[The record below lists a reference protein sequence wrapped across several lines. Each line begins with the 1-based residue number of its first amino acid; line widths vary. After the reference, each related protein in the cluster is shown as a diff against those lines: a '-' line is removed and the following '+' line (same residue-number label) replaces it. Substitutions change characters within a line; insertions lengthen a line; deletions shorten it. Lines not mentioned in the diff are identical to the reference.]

1 MILAILPM
9 VIYQVAAGSISC
21 QAGGKSGARASYYF
35 GTQGLPSKKGLM
47 RYESAFIN
55 SPMACPGGNTN
66 YGNIKKTKYYVAAPF
81 GKWKCGTK
89 LTLTNLMNQ
98 RQINVIV
105 MDRCGRCGYDLSLD
119 ALLELDPSGN
129 NPCVKATPGHIQP
142 KVEALPPLAPEQ
154 QQVDDPQDTRN
165 GCLQLKAVPIDSSD
179 IRPVAQVKYCHTEGR
194 LYFRKPEDPKIRW
207 YKIEGFSR
215 FKCNNSPCILKGL
228 KKQPKSLT
236 LYGKKTIT
244 FTLTA
249 PQHQPLKP
257 DGGHKD
263 IDGAD
268 PKDRGRTDLERA
280 LEGITPAETK

>member
-1 MILAILPM
+1 MILTILPL

-66 YGNIKKTKYYVAAPF
+66 YGNIKKTKYYVAAPYE
-81 GKWKCGTK
+81 KCGTK
-89 LTLTNLMNQ
+89 LTLTNLKNKK
-98 RQINVIV
+98 QINVIV
-105 MDRCGRCGYDLSLD
+105 MDRCGHCGYDLSLD

-142 KVEALPPLAPEQ
+142 KVEALPNTAPEQ

-165 GCLQLKAVPIDSSD
+165 DCLQLKAVPIDSSD

-194 LYFRKPEDPKIRW
+194 LYFLKPKDPKIRW
-207 YKIEGFSR
+207 YKIEGFRR
-215 FKCNNSPCILKGL
+215 FRCKKPINSPCILKGL
-228 KKQPKSLT
+228 KKQPESLT
-236 LYGKKTIT
+236 LYDKQNIELAS

-249 PQHQPLKP
+249 PQQHRLLK
-257 DGGHKD
+257 
-263 IDGAD
+263 ID
-268 PKDRGRTDLERA
+268 ERLRSRRSHRA
-280 LEGITPAETK
+280 